1 MSKEVVEKI
10 FRRKYASAQKGFAEE
25 TTILDQRFRIML
37 DTKELIPFFRLS
49 NRVQPVLAIPLAF
62 NSDRGVFE
70 IIEAPSVVTSQLQ
83 GYYYTSPPSE
93 TVAGWYNLRVDA
105 EHRLLAVQ
113 REVESPGGA
122 ELFTVTPLGPG
133 ASYFGPSRDFAAS
146 RLTTFGVMG
155 YADQASASNGVY
167 VQLSHDNLNWD
178 YQGATATL
186 SGAGAVSL
194 AQVVTARYARV
205 VWVNGGA
212 AQTVFRLG
220 GRYMI
225 SGSENPPLSRAPPLS
240 IDPVCSVCNRDMSD
254 TSDFF
259 MENGKVY
266 CPKCYGEKRW
276 KEVKEKAAWLK
287 SLRAWLKV
295 AKGEERG
302 RAMLHIPDEAKP
314 RVI

>member
-1 MSKEVVEKI
+1 MSYRYKAPRVETKPRETKDEVEVLDP
-10 FRRKYASAQKGFAEE
+10 RFA
-25 TTILDQRFRIML
+25 LDIITDAFL
-37 DTKELIPFFRLS
+37 SKLRLS
-49 NRVQPVLAIPLAF
+49 NRMSVALSIPLYYDP
-62 NSDRGVFE
+62 DRNLFTIPERAQPTQSFIYGR
-70 IIEAPSVVTSQLQ
+70 
-83 GYYYTSPPSE
+83 YYGAVLPSE
-93 TVAGWYNLRVDA
+93 TVPGDYQVAIDPN
-105 EHRLLAVQ
+105 HRLYITTEML
-113 REVESPGGA
+113 SNPGNA
-122 ELFTVTPLGPG
+122 ETFTVTPLG
-133 ASYFGPSRDFAAS
+133 ANAAYYGPSRDFYSS

-212 AQTVFRLG
+212 AQSVFRLG

-266 CPKCYGEKRW
+266 CPKCYAKKRW
-276 KEVKEKAAWLK
+276 KEVKEKAPWLK

-295 AKGEERG
+295 AKEEERG